1 MAAKPRLKLSVPPMP
16 HSDPL
21 TRSLMRAAACGLMLL
36 CVLMLTA
43 CTSTEEAEAGAG
55 RIVAL
60 GDSSASGPELGPEY
74 PDAPPECDRTTGGYP
89 ALVAGQVVHSD
100 FVNETCSGAVASS
113 LFTGYTYP
121 SGNRVRAQ
129 LDALDGTEDVVL
141 LNIGINNADSGDV
154 GNNCLY
160 HGGVPSNTCTS
171 TYVDNGVNELIA
183 KGQGIA
189 TPVGQAIDAVRAKST
204 HAKIFLV
211 GYLDTAPPSAAGC
224 TGRIFLTATDGPV
237 FDRWEVAIND
247 TLRSVAAAKG
257 AHFVDAYSQ
266 SAGHTACEPVASQR
280 WTNPYIGVSK
290 GVPIHPTPEGAA
302 AVAQMVTQA
311 MSAAGVYL
319 GPEARLEALTFSKF
333 HRADRGS
340 TFTRNPP
347 PRGGAPLTLKLDQVG
362 TVQLKLDR
370 VASGRMKNGRC
381 RAVRVGNRSGKR
393 CTRYIPRGRWWPA
406 ALPKG
411 TSTIYVTGR
420 SAGKRLT
427 PGRYRVRVFSD
438 SLHVP
443 TPASHSFRLVK

>member
-1 MAAKPRLKLSVPPMP
+1 MP

-319 GPEARLEALTFSKF
+319 GPEAKLKPISFSKL
-333 HRADRGS
+333 RPTARGS
-340 TFTRNPP
+340 VFTRNPP
-347 PRGGAPLTLKLDQVG
+347 VQGGAPIELDLDQVAD
-362 TVQLKLDR
+362 VSLRLYR
-370 VASGRMKNGRC
+370 VTSGRIVGGKC
-381 RAVRVGNRSGKR
+381 RISTKRNRGKPK
-393 CTRYIPRGRWWPA
+393 CTRQAARGAWWTASLPRGNS
-406 ALPKG
+406 K
-411 TSTIYVTGR
+411 IFVTGR
-420 SAGKRLT
+420 SAGHRL
-427 PGRYRVRVFSD
+427 PAGKYRVSLRSS

-443 TPASHSFRLVK
+443 TTTTKTFRISR